1 MEEKSEKLPH
11 KAESPELEQSSFGL
25 SAFGFKLKIGYDG
38 KRASNNLTG
47 LGNYSRS
54 LIEHL
59 AVQFP
64 ENQYHIYTPKKKE
77 AIVHLPLFE
86 KSNVHLELPPEGKS
100 KLFWRSAGIKRQLLA
115 DKIELFHGLSHEIP
129 LGVQHT
135 GIKSI
140 VTIHDLIF
148 LRKPQYYK
156 FIDRMIYKFKS
167 KYACAN
173 ADRII
178 AISEKTKED
187 IVELYNIN
195 PSKIDVIYQSCDDSF
210 KTLSSTAEKE
220 KIKEKYQLPDN
231 YILNVGTIEARKN
244 LLLVIKALPKIT
256 NDSKLVVVGR
266 ETTYTA
272 LVKKEIESLGLQHRV
287 IFLKN
292 VPFADLPLI
301 YQLADLFVLP
311 SYYEGFGIPII
322 EALYSNIPVVAATG
336 SCLEE
341 AGGPNSIYVSP
352 DDGNGL
358 ANAINKVLTDKE
370 LQETMKQK
378 GLQYVQKFN
387 NEIINPQL
395 MDCYLKT
402 MKQ

>member
-1 MEEKSEKLPH
+1 MNI
-11 KAESPELEQSSFGL
+11 
-25 SAFGFKLKIGYDG
+25 GFDG
-38 KRASNNLTG
+38 KRAANNLTG

-54 LIEHL
+54 LIEHV
-59 AVQFP
+59 AKQFP
-64 ENQYHIYTPKKKE
+64 TNQYFIYTPKVKE
-77 AIVHLPLFE
+77 NILTLPLFS
-86 KSNVHLELPPEGKS
+86 KANVYLKQPDKGKS
-100 KLFWRSAGIKRQLLA
+100 KLFWRSSGIKKQLIE
-115 DKIELFHGLSHEIP
+115 DKIDLFHGLSHEIP
-129 LGVQHT
+129 MGIQHI

-140 VTIHDLIF
+140 VTMHDLIF
-148 LRKPQYYK
+148 LRKPHYYK
-156 FIDRMIYKFKS
+156 LIDRLIYKFKS
-167 KYACAN
+167 KYACDKS
-173 ADRII
+173 DRII

-210 KTLSSTAEKE
+210 KTLSSTFEKE
-220 KIKEKYQLPDN
+220 KIKKKYKLPDKF
-231 YILNVGTIEARKN
+231 ILNVGTIEARKN
-244 LLLVIKALPKIT
+244 LLLVIKALPKI
-256 NDSKLVVVGR
+256 NDDFKLVVVGK

-272 LVKKEIESLGLQHRV
+272 LVKREIENLGLQHRV

-292 VPFADLPLI
+292 VPFNDLPLI
-301 YQLADLFVLP
+301 YQLASVFVLP

-352 DDGNGL
+352 DSEIDL
-358 ANAINKVLTDKE
+358 ANAINKVLTDEK
-370 LQETMKQK
+370 LQDTMKQK
-378 GLQYVQKFN
+378 GYEYVQKFE
-387 NEIINPQL
+387 NEIVNQQL

>member
-1 MEEKSEKLPH
+1 VFERSNIPTLQHYNSMNI
-11 KAESPELEQSSFGL
+11 
-25 SAFGFKLKIGYDG
+25 GFDG
-38 KRASNNLTG
+38 KRAANNLTG

-59 AVQFP
+59 AIQFP
-64 ENQYHIYTPKKKE
+64 ENQYYVYTPKKKD
-77 AIVHLPLFE
+77 AIVNLPLFA
-86 KSNVHLELPPEGKS
+86 KPNVYLELPQEGKS
-100 KLFWRSAGIKRQLLA
+100 KLFWRSIDIKKQLLI

-129 LGVQHT
+129 LGIPHT

-140 VTIHDLIF
+140 VTMHDLIF

-156 FIDRMIYKFKS
+156 FLDRLIYKFKS
-167 KYACAN
+167 KYACDH

-178 AISEKTKED
+178 AISQKTKED
-187 IVELYNIN
+187 IVELYHIN

-210 KTLSSTAEKE
+210 KTLASIAEKE
-220 KIKEKYQLPDN
+220 KLKEKYKLPDKF
-231 YILNVGTIEARKN
+231 ILNVGTIEARKN
-244 LLLVIKALPKIT
+244 LLLIIKALPKID
-256 NDSKLVVVGR
+256 NEFRLVVVGK
-266 ETTYTA
+266 ETSYTA
-272 LVKKEIESLGLQHRV
+272 LVKKEIEHLGLQHRV

-292 VPFADLPLI
+292 VPFSDLPLI
-301 YQLADLFVLP
+301 YQLASIFVLP

-322 EALYSNIPVVAATG
+322 EALYSNVPVIAATG

-352 DDGNGL
+352 DSEVDL
-358 ANAINKVLTDKE
+358 ANAINKVLTDKN
-370 LQETMKQK
+370 LQEIMKQQ
-378 GLQYVQKFN
+378 GLEYVQKFN
-387 NEIINPQL
+387 NEMVNQQL

>member
-1 MEEKSEKLPH
+1 MHPIPSTFH
-11 KAESPELEQSSFGL
+11 L
-25 SAFGFKLKIGYDG
+25 SAINLILMNIGFDG
-38 KRASNNLTG
+38 KRAANNLTG

-54 LIEHL
+54 LIEHV
-59 AVQFP
+59 AKQFP
-64 ENQYHIYTPKKKE
+64 TNQYFIYTPKVKE
-77 AIVHLPLFE
+77 NILTLPLFS
-86 KSNVHLELPPEGKS
+86 KANVYLKQPDKGKS
-100 KLFWRSAGIKRQLLA
+100 KLFWRSSGIKKQLIE
-115 DKIELFHGLSHEIP
+115 DKIDLFHGLSHEIP
-129 LGVQHT
+129 MGIQHI

-140 VTIHDLIF
+140 VTMHDLIF
-148 LRKPQYYK
+148 LRKPHYYK
-156 FIDRMIYKFKS
+156 LIDRLIYKFKS
-167 KYACAN
+167 KYACDKS
-173 ADRII
+173 DRII

-210 KTLSSTAEKE
+210 KTLSSTFEKE
-220 KIKEKYQLPDN
+220 KIKKKYKLPDKF
-231 YILNVGTIEARKN
+231 ILNVGTIEARKN
-244 LLLVIKALPKIT
+244 LLLVIKALPKI
-256 NDSKLVVVGR
+256 NDDFKLVVVGK

-272 LVKKEIESLGLQHRV
+272 LVKREIENLGLQHRV

-292 VPFADLPLI
+292 VPFNDLPLI
-301 YQLADLFVLP
+301 YQLASVFVLP

-352 DDGNGL
+352 DSEIDL
-358 ANAINKVLTDKE
+358 ANAINKVLTDEK
-370 LQETMKQK
+370 LQDTMKQK
-378 GLQYVQKFN
+378 GYEYVQKFE
-387 NEIINPQL
+387 NEIVNQQL

>member
-1 MEEKSEKLPH
+1 MNI
-11 KAESPELEQSSFGL
+11 
-25 SAFGFKLKIGYDG
+25 GFDG
-38 KRASNNLTG
+38 KRAANNLTG

-59 AVQFP
+59 ALQFP
-64 ENQYHIYTPKKKE
+64 DNQYRIYTPKTKE
-77 AIVHLPLFE
+77 AIVKLPLFE
-86 KSNVHLELPPEGKS
+86 KSNVHLELPQKGKS
-100 KLFWRSAGIKRQLLA
+100 KLFWRSTGIKSQLLA

-129 LGVQHT
+129 VGIQRT

-156 FIDRMIYKFKS
+156 FIDKLIYKFKS
-167 KYACAN
+167 KYACDN

-187 IVELYNIN
+187 VVELYNIN

-220 KIKEKYQLPDN
+220 KIRKKYQLPDN

-244 LLLVIKALPKIT
+244 LLLIIKALPKIAHEC
-256 NDSKLVVVGR
+256 KLVVVGR
-266 ETTYTA
+266 ETDYTL
-272 LVKKEIESLGLQHRV
+272 LVKKEIEKLGLQHRV
-287 IFLKN
+287 IFLKS
-292 VPFADLPLI
+292 VPFTDLPLI

-322 EALYSNIPVVAATG
+322 EALYCNVPVVAATG

-352 DDGNGL
+352 DDEIAL
-358 ANAINKVLTDKE
+358 ANSINKVLTDKE
-370 LQETMKQK
+370 LQQTMKQK
-378 GLQYVQKFN
+378 GLEYVQKFN
-387 NEIINPQL
+387 NEIVNPQL

-402 MKQ
+402 VKQ

>member
-1 MEEKSEKLPH
+1 M
-11 KAESPELEQSSFGL
+11 
-25 SAFGFKLKIGYDG
+25 
-38 KRASNNLTG
+38 R
-47 LGNYSRS
+47 
-54 LIEHL
+54 
-59 AVQFP
+59 
-64 ENQYHIYTPKKKE
+64 
-77 AIVHLPLFE
+77 
-86 KSNVHLELPPEGKS
+86 
-100 KLFWRSAGIKRQLLA
+100 
-115 DKIELFHGLSHEIP
+115 
-129 LGVQHT
+129 
-135 GIKSI
+135 SI

-156 FIDRMIYKFKS
+156 FIDRLIYKFKS
-167 KYACAN
+167 KYACTN

-210 KTLSSTAEKE
+210 KTLSSTAKKE
-220 KIKEKYQLPDN
+220 KIKEKYKLPDKF
-231 YILNVGTIEARKN
+231 ILNVGTIEARKN
-244 LLLVIKALPKIT
+244 LLLVIKSLPKID
-256 NDSKLVVVGR
+256 NEFKLVVVGR
-266 ETTYTA
+266 ETAYTA
-272 LVKKEIESLGLQHRV
+272 LVKKEIANLDLKHRV

-292 VPFADLPLI
+292 VPFTDLPLI

-341 AGGPNSIYVSP
+341 AGGPKSIYVSP
-352 DDGNGL
+352 DDENSL

-378 GLQYVQKFN
+378 GLEYVQKFN
-387 NEIINPQL
+387 NEIVNPQL

>member
-1 MEEKSEKLPH
+1 MNI
-11 KAESPELEQSSFGL
+11 
-25 SAFGFKLKIGYDG
+25 GFDG
-38 KRASNNLTG
+38 KRAANNLTG

-54 LIEHL
+54 LIEHV
-59 AVQFP
+59 AKQFP
-64 ENQYHIYTPKKKE
+64 TNQYFIYTPKVKE
-77 AIVHLPLFE
+77 NILTLPLFS
-86 KSNVHLELPPEGKS
+86 KANVYLKQPDKGKS
-100 KLFWRSAGIKRQLLA
+100 KLFWRSSGIKKQLIE
-115 DKIELFHGLSHEIP
+115 DKIDLFHGLSHEIP
-129 LGVQHT
+129 LGIQHI

-140 VTIHDLIF
+140 VTMHDLIF
-148 LRKPQYYK
+148 LRKPHYYK
-156 FIDRMIYKFKS
+156 LIDRLIYKFKS
-167 KYACAN
+167 KYACDKS
-173 ADRII
+173 DRII

-210 KTLSSTAEKE
+210 KTLSSTFEKE
-220 KIKEKYQLPDN
+220 KIKKKYKLPDKF
-231 YILNVGTIEARKN
+231 ILNVGTIEARKN
-244 LLLVIKALPKIT
+244 LLLVIKALPKI
-256 NDSKLVVVGR
+256 NDDFKLVVVGK

-272 LVKKEIESLGLQHRV
+272 LVKREIENLGLQHRV

-292 VPFADLPLI
+292 VPFNDLPLI
-301 YQLADLFVLP
+301 YQLASVFVLP

-352 DDGNGL
+352 DSEIDL
-358 ANAINKVLTDKE
+358 ANAINKVLTDEK
-370 LQETMKQK
+370 LQDTMKQK
-378 GLQYVQKFN
+378 GYEYVQKFD
-387 NEIINPQL
+387 NEIVNQQL